1 MSELKY
7 WLWLSTRRGLGPVGM
22 LTVLDHFVTPERA
35 YYAGQ
40 EEYELLPLPPAGR
53 RGLLD
58 KSLALPDKI
67 LADCDRLDRKSVV

>member
-7 WLWLSTRRGLGPVGM
+7 WLWLSTRRGLGPVGV

-40 EEYELLPLPPAGR
+40 EEYELLPLPPAGGCWTR
-53 RGLLD
+53 VWRCPTKFWRTATG
-58 KSLALPDKI
+58 
-67 LADCDRLDRKSVV
+67 